1 MKNAKFQVK
10 IEFDER
16 GSKDKINY
24 KQNGLDKVEFLISTN
39 PGEPLKPLSKIASG
53 GEMSRIMLAI
63 KTILANVD
71 EIPTLIFDE
80 IDIGISGKAAQRVG
94 ERLSFIS
101 KNHQVISVTHLA
113 QIACMADY
121 NYYIEKL
128 LKSRRLKQM

>member
-1 MKNAKFQVK
+1 
-10 IEFDER
+10 
-16 GSKDKINY
+16 
-24 KQNGLDKVEFLISTN
+24 
-39 PGEPLKPLSKIASG
+39 
-53 GEMSRIMLAI
+53 MSRIMLAI

-94 ERLSFIS
+94 ETFFYI

-121 NYYIEKL
+121 NYYIEKITEKQKTKTNVTRL
-128 LKSRRLKQM
+128 EGMELKRDSKNYRRGKYFRDNVKACRRNA

>member
-1 MKNAKFQVK
+1 
-10 IEFDER
+10 
-16 GSKDKINY
+16 
-24 KQNGLDKVEFLISTN
+24 
-39 PGEPLKPLSKIASG
+39 
-53 GEMSRIMLAI
+53 MSRIMLAI

-121 NYYIEKL
+121 NYYIEKITEKQKTKTNVTRL
-128 LKSRRLKQM
+128 EGDGVKKEIARIIGGENISEITLKHAEEMLEASRKFKGQ